1 MDKLETEM
9 TVVDREVIRLQ
20 AQLKEIQ
27 EKHIFMCDYFGL
39 EKNDEMREKSE
50 EFFKVF
56 QSFFKQMDA
65 SMPKIER
72 KKTVVAKK

>member
-1 MDKLETEM
+1 
-9 TVVDREVIRLQ
+9 
-20 AQLKEIQ
+20 
-27 EKHIFMCDYFGL
+27 MCDYFGL

-65 SMPKIER
+65 SMPKIEK
-72 KKTVVAKK
+72 KKTAVVKK